1 MKEKRKVPW
10 GFPSMNTSYMKVN
23 VKEYD
28 FYMR

>member
-10 GFPSMNTSYMKVN
+10 GFPSMNTSYMKLN

-28 FYMR
+28 FL